1 VIDKPVWLEEWK
13 CEANEK
19 VVVVFDRGGVSVASH
34 PNVSLA
40 EDRLILAAAAPALVR
55 ALLMVE
61 WHRTLKCPE
70 GVCVVCN
77 SSRKSGHGVAWTEQR
92 PQCDLNV
99 ALTAAGFPDQ
109 ASRDAARERMR
120 R

>member
-55 ALLMVE
+55 ALLIVE
-61 WHRTLKCPE
+61 WADDCGGCKPAPWPAR
-70 GVCVVCN
+70 
-77 SSRKSGHGVAWTEQR
+77 RKSTADHWPGCCV
-92 PQCDLNV
+92 DL

-109 ASRDAARERMR
+109 ASRDAARERMKR
-120 R
+120 